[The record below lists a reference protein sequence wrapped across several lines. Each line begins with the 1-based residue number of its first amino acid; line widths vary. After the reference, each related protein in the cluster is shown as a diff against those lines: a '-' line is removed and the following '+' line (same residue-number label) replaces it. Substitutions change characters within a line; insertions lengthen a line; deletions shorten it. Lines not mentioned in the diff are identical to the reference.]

1 MGPLPRHTKMCAAG
15 ALALQILACRVG
27 SLEAWINKVYE
38 ALWDLPRSGR
48 LWGPTK
54 TLCSTFLERCL
65 LPSATLGYLDLEPT
79 SLVHSRSI
87 YTHQGPLQHSETN
100 LNPSHEQLRFWR
112 QSQQLGAIP
121 PTILRRALF
130 HPDRLPMT
138 STIE

>member
-65 LPSATLGYLDLEPT
+65 LPKQHLDILIWNQQA
-79 SLVHSRSI
+79 LSI
-87 YTHQGPLQHSETN
+87 RAVSTRTKAPYN
-100 LNPSHEQLRFWR
+100 IRR
-112 QSQQLGAIP
+112 Q
-121 PTILRRALF
+121 
-130 HPDRLPMT
+130 T
-138 STIE
+138 STQVTSN